1 MLQPNELIQRYITV
15 PQRSSDPDTRKEPL
29 IRDKGTPVWVVVGY
43 SLGGHSL
50 AQTAAAFALSE
61 EEVQAALCY
70 YQQHK
75 AEITQRIE
83 SNEVVVE

>member
-1 MLQPNELIQRYITV
+1 MMQANELIQRYITV
-15 PQRSSDPDTRKEPL
+15 PQGSADPDVRKEPL

-43 SLGGHSL
+43 SLGGHTL

-70 YQQHK
+70 YQQHE

-83 SNEVVVE
+83 SNEVAVG

>member
-1 MLQPNELIQRYITV
+1 MLQPSELIQQYITLY
-15 PQRSSDPDTRKEPL
+15 QGSADPHVRKEPF

-61 EEVQAALCY
+61 DEVQAALCY
-70 YQQHK
+70 YQQHT
-75 AEITQRIE
+75 AEIMRRIE
-83 SNEVVVE
+83 STEAVVE

>member
-1 MLQPNELIQRYITV
+1 MLQPNELIQHYITIH
-15 PQRSSDPDTRKEPL
+15 QGSSDPDVRKEPL

-70 YQQHK
+70 YQQHT
-75 AEITQRIE
+75 AEIMRRIE
-83 SNEVVVE
+83 STEAVVE